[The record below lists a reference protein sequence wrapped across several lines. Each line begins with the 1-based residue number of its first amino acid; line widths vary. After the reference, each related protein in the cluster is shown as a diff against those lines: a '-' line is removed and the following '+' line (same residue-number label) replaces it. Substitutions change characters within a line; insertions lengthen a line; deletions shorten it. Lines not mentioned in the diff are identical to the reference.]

1 MLLNVTT
8 VINEESK
15 TREIESAC
23 HTTLGWMLFRCPSL
37 GEKEERIRQAI
48 SHLTRA
54 TQIDD
59 QRSTNGQNSS
69 NSGNSTGTTSYTNG
83 QSWYYLGRC
92 YSTLRDVNAAFNH
105 YRKSIDKSEACA
117 DTWCSI
123 GVLYQEQKQH
133 MDALQENDSK
143 NQPLNRI

>member
-1 MLLNVTT
+1 
-8 VINEESK
+8 
-15 TREIESAC
+15 
-23 HTTLGWMLFRCPSL
+23 MLFRCPSL

-69 NSGNSTGTTSYTNG
+69 NSGNSSNNTGTTSYTNG

-133 MDALQENDSK
+133 MDALQGNDS
-143 NQPLNRI
+143 NYR